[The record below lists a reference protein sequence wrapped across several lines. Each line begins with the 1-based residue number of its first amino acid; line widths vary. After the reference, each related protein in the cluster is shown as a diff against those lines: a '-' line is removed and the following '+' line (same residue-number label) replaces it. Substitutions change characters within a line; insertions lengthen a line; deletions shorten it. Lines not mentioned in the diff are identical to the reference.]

1 MRSGH
6 ARPEQ
11 KLALC
16 AGTISLVPE
25 DRAELLAVLSTDK
38 DPAVAERAK
47 GCLLTQSLESL
58 QVALARPDADLRLF
72 EYCADNMSGRPEV
85 ADRMAANPAC
95 PAEFVTRVSAD
106 LTSVGIQTLLDNL
119 DRLSSYPA
127 LGIALAYSEAATA
140 EQKELLAEIETN
152 AFLEEKVIEEA
163 AVEAEP
169 DVKKRQSLLQRMA
182 KMNIVQRIQ
191 LAVKGGR
198 EERML
203 LIRDPNK
210 IVQRGR
216 AAISAADGFGDR
228 KLRGDD
234 QCVAG
239 STANYFEEPEF
250 YEELCGD
257 QELDEESEVTAG
269 CEFASSAAFDAWRLE
284 AACREQECAG
294 DFAFDCFETAAAA
307 EFGAKARLR
316 SKAKIENRKAKME
329 IGARLRLRTT
339 IAEFRSLFCGGFDQG
354 CGDLFLV
361 FASLG

>member
-16 AGTISLVPE
+16 AGTISLAPE

-47 GCLLTQSLESL
+47 SCLLTQSLESL
-58 QVALARPDADLRLF
+58 QVALARPDADLKLF

-85 ADRMAANPAC
+85 ADRMAANAAC

-127 LGIALAYSEAATA
+127 LGIALAYSDAATA

-163 AVEAEP
+163 AAEAEP

-210 IVQRGR
+210 IVQRGVLQSPR
-216 AAISAADGFGDR
+216 LTDLEIESFAAMTNVSQEVLRIISKNRNFMKSYVVVKNLTKNPKSPLDVSLHLLAHLTPTDLKHLCAN
-228 KLRGDD
+228 KNVPETLR
-234 QCVAG
+234 
-239 STANYFEEPEF
+239 
-250 YEELCGD
+250 
-257 QELDEESEVTAG
+257 
-269 CEFASSAAFDAWRLE
+269 SSATKLHRQ
-284 AACREQECAG
+284 RNS
-294 DFAFDCFETAAAA
+294 
-307 EFGAKARLR
+307 AR
-316 SKAKIENRKAKME
+316 KPE
-329 IGARLRLRTT
+329 
-339 IAEFRSLFCGGFDQG
+339 
-354 CGDLFLV
+354 
-361 FASLG
+361 

>member
-1 MRSGH
+1 VRSGH

-16 AGTISLVPE
+16 AGTISLAPE
-25 DRAELLAVLSTDK
+25 DRAELLAVLSMDK

-58 QVALARPDADLRLF
+58 QAALARPDADLKLF

-85 ADRMAANPAC
+85 ADRMAANAAC

-106 LTSVGIQTLLDNL
+106 LTSVGIQALLDNL

-152 AFLEEKVIEEA
+152 AFLEEQVIAEA
-163 AVEAEP
+163 AAEAEP
-169 DVKKRQSLLQRMA
+169 DVKKRVSLLQRMA

-210 IVQRGR
+210 IVQRGVLQSPR
-216 AAISAADGFGDR
+216 LTDLEIENFAAMTNVSQEVLRIISKNRNFMKSYVVIKNLTKNPKSPLDVSLHLLPHLTPTDLKQLCAN
-228 KLRGDD
+228 KNVPETLR
-234 QCVAG
+234 
-239 STANYFEEPEF
+239 
-250 YEELCGD
+250 
-257 QELDEESEVTAG
+257 
-269 CEFASSAAFDAWRLE
+269 SSATKLHRQRN
-284 AACREQECAG
+284 AA
-294 DFAFDCFETAAAA
+294 
-307 EFGAKARLR
+307 
-316 SKAKIENRKAKME
+316 RKP
-329 IGARLRLRTT
+329 
-339 IAEFRSLFCGGFDQG
+339 D
-354 CGDLFLV
+354 
-361 FASLG
+361 